1 MLVFVAACAGVAA
14 RGDTPATPP
23 SALPDPTSAPE
34 SAPQTAPAARPLL
47 RRPADAKGTPAGV
60 PAVGS
65 SAWVRTT
72 AALTGVVGLIVLLT
86 WGYRTVMGAAP
97 TWRTRPR
104 HPGLIEVLSRTPL
117 SPRQSLC
124 LVRVGRRLVLLGVT
138 PDNVRPLHVI
148 RDPEEAAGLLGEAA
162 RARPDSSSAAFAQTL
177 AREAQTYTELD
188 KPPLPADATEDLA
201 AARDRVLGALARL
214 RAKGVGA

>member
-1 MLVFVAACAGVAA
+1 MLLCVVTCAALAA
-14 RGDTPATPP
+14 YGDTPATAP
-23 SALPDPTSAPE
+23 AAPE
-34 SAPQTAPAARPLL
+34 SGPPTDPPARPLL
-47 RRPADAKGTPAGV
+47 RRPADGSGTPAR
-60 PAVGS
+60 PAAVGS

-72 AALTGVVGLIVLLT
+72 AALAGVVALIVLLT

-124 LVRVGRRLVLLGVT
+124 LVRVGPQLVLLGVAS
-138 PDNVRPLHVI
+138 DGVRPLHVI
-148 RDPEEAAGLLGEAA
+148 SDPNVAASLLGEAA
-162 RARPDSSSAAFAQTL
+162 RARPDSSSAAFSQAL
-177 AREAQTYTELD
+177 DREAQAYPQPEES
-188 KPPLPADATEDLA
+188 PAPADATADLA

-214 RAKGVGA
+214 RAKGAGA